1 MVLQESGEMYLES
14 ILVLIR
20 QGKAVRSIDIVDYMG
35 YSKPSVSRAVGLL
48 KAGQYIDVDDG
59 GYITLTAAGREVAEK
74 IYERHTVLTDFLRR
88 LGVDEA
94 SAAEDACRM
103 EHVISDATFQALKRH
118 LASPPITAE
127 QAALRRFLSH
137 KSLPGFA
144 GEAHSP
150 PPAKPETLLFSCCWR
165 CTAPLRRPA
174 ARRTSPSAPQCGRR
188 PSP

>member
-48 KAGQYIDVDDG
+48 KAGQYIDMEKDG
-59 GYITLTAAGREVAEK
+59 AITLTDSGKKLAET

-118 LASPPITAE
+118 LASP
-127 QAALRRFLSH
+127 Q
-137 KSLPGFA
+137 
-144 GEAHSP
+144 
-150 PPAKPETLLFSCCWR
+150 
-165 CTAPLRRPA
+165 
-174 ARRTSPSAPQCGRR
+174 
-188 PSP
+188 

>member
-1 MVLQESGEMYLES
+1 MSLQESGEMYLET
-14 ILVLIR
+14 ILVLSQR
-20 QGKAVRSIDIVDYMG
+20 TGFVRAIDIGEEMG

-118 LASPPITAE
+118 LASP
-127 QAALRRFLSH
+127 Q
-137 KSLPGFA
+137 
-144 GEAHSP
+144 
-150 PPAKPETLLFSCCWR
+150 
-165 CTAPLRRPA
+165 
-174 ARRTSPSAPQCGRR
+174 
-188 PSP
+188 

>member
-35 YSKPSVSRAVGLL
+35 YSKPSVGLL
-48 KAGQYIDVDDG
+48 KAGQYIDVDNG

-118 LASPPITAE
+118 LASP
-127 QAALRRFLSH
+127 Q
-137 KSLPGFA
+137 
-144 GEAHSP
+144 
-150 PPAKPETLLFSCCWR
+150 
-165 CTAPLRRPA
+165 
-174 ARRTSPSAPQCGRR
+174 
-188 PSP
+188 

>member
-48 KAGQYIDVDDG
+48 KAGQYIDVDNG

-88 LGVDEA
+88 LGVGVSEDT
-94 SAAEDACRM
+94 AAADACRM

-118 LASPPITAE
+118 LASP
-127 QAALRRFLSH
+127 Q
-137 KSLPGFA
+137 
-144 GEAHSP
+144 
-150 PPAKPETLLFSCCWR
+150 
-165 CTAPLRRPA
+165 
-174 ARRTSPSAPQCGRR
+174 
-188 PSP
+188 